1 MSVIKEVEVIPLR
14 IPFVRPFKLSR
25 GYVGRPGQPGEH
37 IYVKLV
43 TSDGEVGWG
52 EARPMHTWMYE
63 TMESVYTSI
72 KRYLAPILIG
82 KEPYDL
88 SRIHEEM
95 DKVLTPVVSSG
106 QPFAKSAVDIALH
119 DLIGKLV
126 GLPLHR
132 LIGGKTR
139 DYVEM
144 SALISGDP
152 ESISEYAREMLRK
165 GFRCF
170 KLKIMGDVDEDCKC
184 IRALRDSIGDGGQ
197 IWLDANQAYSSLR
210 LAWLLKEIKD
220 VGNIICI
227 EQPVP
232 TTDFHGLRRI
242 ARMSPIPI
250 AVDESLFSHYD
261 LLKLITMEAL
271 DALVLKVAKSGIRNS
286 LKIYYLAEAGGIDC
300 LGSGMTESG
309 VGFTASIHLYS
320 VVKVVAP
327 VDTNGPQFL
336 SDLLVRGIEIEGP
349 RVKVPEKPGLGIKVD
364 ESKIEEYRVTLEI

>member
-1 MSVIKEVEVIPLR
+1 LSVIKEVEVIPLR

>member
-1 MSVIKEVEVIPLR
+1 LSVIKEVEVIPLR

-165 GFRCF
+165 GFR
-170 KLKIMGDVDEDCKC
+170 
-184 IRALRDSIGDGGQ
+184 GDGGQ

-320 VVKVVAP
+320 VVRVVAP

>member
-184 IRALRDSIGDGGQ
+184 IRALRDSIGDRGQ

-320 VVKVVAP
+320 VVKMVAP

-349 RVKVPEKPGLGIKVD
+349 RVKVPDKPGLGIKVD

>member
-320 VVKVVAP
+320 VVKMVAP

-349 RVKVPEKPGLGIKVD
+349 RVKVPDKPGLGIKVD